1 MIRFAKKLPNL
12 KLLKNSGCYFR
23 LLRIF
28 SDKSFLQKWKTI
40 YTAPQVASKS
50 ETELK
55 RRFLVE
61 YFITLSLFTFNCFM
75 IGLLQF
81 FRSNYNLKRY
91 LDKLRAEKLLAVKK
105 FEYQDK
111 SQKLRA
117 QLVANDEIITFSL
130 EELKIDKWAFDENE
144 LLVKLS
150 VNGDQMNL
158 RFCSEDLSVEEK
170 KQFLELFEKI
180 AQN

>member
-1 MIRFAKKLPNL
+1 MINFAKNLTNL
-12 KLLKNSGCYFR
+12 KLLKNSVLNFR

-28 SDKSFLQKWKTI
+28 SDNSSLQKWKTI
-40 YTAPQVASKS
+40 YTVPQVPSKS

-61 YFITLSLFTFNCFM
+61 YCTTLSLFTLNCFL

-81 FRSNYNLKRY
+81 FSSNYNLKRH
-91 LDKLRAEKLLAVKK
+91 LDKLREEKLLAVKK
-105 FEYQDK
+105 LEFQDK

-117 QLVANDEIITFSL
+117 QLIANDEIITFSL
-130 EELKIDKWAFDENE
+130 EEFKIDKWIFDENE

-150 VNGDQMNL
+150 VNGDKMNL

-170 KQFLELFEKI
+170 KDFLELFEKI